1 VPAETRAKHDDPVP
15 KASSTPCPFRLGKP
29 AAFERPL
36 VLSIGLSAIGIQD
49 ASQWSGCIGAD
60 RRAGDFFIRGAPAIG
75 RRFAM
80 PEPMGGPVCDVF
92 VQARGWRTSHPLV
105 AIGAGSCRAGTGRRC
120 ARVGASRILRGVRWQ
135 SVEGEQQAKS
145 AKAPK
150 QPCVDDGLATV
161 GRIAPGNPNAQMWSF
176 SLTARP
182 ASGLV
187 SRSGAWIDDLR
198 AGRLFSGSRPALIS
212 N

>member
-49 ASQWSGCIGAD
+49 AGQWSGCIGAD
-60 RRAGDFFIRGAPAIG
+60 RCAGDFFIRGAPAIG

-92 VQARGWRTSHPLV
+92 GSGARLAHEPSARRHRS
-105 AIGAGSCRAGTGRRC
+105 RRC

-135 SVEGEQQAKS
+135 SFEGEQQAKS

-150 QPCVDDGLATV
+150 QPCIDDGLATV